1 MSGETAT
8 DATTF
13 AELLNGSGPSGSSCR
28 RCGEPAT
35 HRAQLIVRPRVKR
48 EGGGRG
54 GATPAA
60 VASHKSDLCERCA
73 VQLFA
78 QVKKAM
84 R

>member
-1 MSGETAT
+1 MSGEATT

-13 AELLNGSGPSGSSCR
+13 DELLNGAGPGAGCR

-35 HRAQLIVRPRVKR
+35 HRAQMTVRPRGTSAK
-48 EGGGRG
+48 GNG
-54 GATPAA
+54 TPPA
-60 VASHKSDLCERCA
+60 VANHKTDLCERCA

-78 QVKKAM
+78 MVRKAM